1 MSRHSVP
8 KEAMRSA
15 VIAVAVIL
23 NACQA
28 NPVAD
33 ERSQPARY
41 SIKQDEPSTGSTINR
56 EIVIGGIV
64 PFDKRYSELTAEQQR
79 ILKSQYQRMGDAD
92 EPPFPVNG
100 LRPIYLMLAS
110 GQRELRVNGPL
121 SIFVEVDSEG
131 RATKVSVLQSPNPE
145 MTKLAASVLLL
156 EKYKPAVCSGI
167 PCTMEF
173 PLRITFES
181 SLQ

>member
-1 MSRHSVP
+1 
-8 KEAMRSA
+8 MRSA
-15 VIAVAVIL
+15 VIVVAVIL

-28 NPVAD
+28 SPVAD
-33 ERSQPARY
+33 EHPQLARY
-41 SIKQDEPSTGSTINR
+41 SIKQDEASTGSRR

-64 PFDKRYSELTAEQQR
+64 PFDKRYSELTVEQQR
-79 ILKSQYQRMGDAD
+79 ILKSHYERMGDAD

-110 GQRELRVNGPL
+110 GQQELRVHGPL
-121 SIFVEVDSEG
+121 TIFVEVDSQG
-131 RATKVSVLQSPNPE
+131 RATKVSVLQSPSPE
-145 MTKLAASVLLL
+145 MTKFAASVLLL
-156 EKYKPAVCSGI
+156 EKYKPAVCNGI

-173 PLRITFES
+173 PFRITFES

>member
-1 MSRHSVP
+1 
-8 KEAMRSA
+8 MRSA
-15 VIAVAVIL
+15 VIAVAVVL

-28 NPVAD
+28 NPVAG
-33 ERSQPARY
+33 ERSRPARY

-56 EIVIGGIV
+56 EIVIGGTV

-100 LRPIYLMLAS
+100 LRPIYLMLAN